1 MAKVELIATATFGLE
16 AVVGREVQDLGYEDV
31 QVENSRVVF
40 SADTAAIP
48 RCNLWLRSADRVLVK
63 VGEFQALTYDEL
75 FEGTKALPWD
85 EWLPEDAVFP
95 VEGKSIKS
103 KLYSV
108 PDCQSIV
115 KKAIVEKLKQR
126 YRKQWFDE
134 TGPKY
139 TIEVALLK
147 DRVTLTIDTSG
158 AGLHKRG
165 YRKLTSQAP
174 LKETLA
180 AAMVS
185 LSYWNPERILV
196 DPFCG
201 SGTIPI
207 EAALIGLNIAPGLRR
222 EFVSENWPQVPD
234 RLWKAARAEA
244 EDLIRRETK
253 LKIIGTDID
262 EEVLSLARY
271 HRKLAGLDDQIH
283 LQRLPLSEL
292 RNSHKYGCI
301 ICNPPYGERLGE
313 QREVERLYKEMRQV
327 FDALDTWSVYVITAF
342 EGFECIYGKRA
353 DRKRKLYNGRIECQ
367 YYQYF
372 GPRPPKRNSD
382 KEAGPESQPEL
393 VESGIS

>member
-1 MAKVELIATATFGLE
+1 MSTIDLIATATFGLE
-16 AVVGREVQDLGYEDV
+16 AVVAREVKQLGFSDV
-31 QVENSRVVF
+31 RVENSRVLF
-40 SADTAAIP
+40 RGDLAAIP
-48 RCNLWLRSADRVLVK
+48 RCNLWLRSADRVLIN
-63 VGEFQALTYDEL
+63 VGEFQALTYEEL
-75 FEGTKALPWD
+75 FEGTKALPWT
-85 EWLPEDAVFP
+85 EWLPEDALFP
-95 VEGKSIKS
+95 VEGKSINS
-103 KLYSV
+103 KLFSV

-126 YRKQWFDE
+126 YHKQWFAE

-180 AAMVS
+180 AAMVN
-185 LSYWNPERILV
+185 LSYWNPERVLV

-207 EAALIGLNIAPGLRR
+207 EAAMIGLNIPPGLKRD
-222 EFVSENWPQVPD
+222 FVSETWSQLPAN
-234 RLWKAARAEA
+234 LWQRARE
-244 EDLIRRETK
+244 EGSDSIRRDLK
-253 LKIIGTDID
+253 LRIIGTDID

-283 LQRLPLSEL
+283 LQRLALAEL
-292 RNSHKYGCI
+292 RNSNKYGCI
-301 ICNPPYGERLGE
+301 ICNPPYGERLGDSN
-313 QREVERLYKEMRQV
+313 EVKRLYQEMRHI
-327 FDALDTWSVYVITAF
+327 FNPLDTWSIYVLTAF
-342 EGFECIYGKRA
+342 PDFEQVFGKRA

-372 GPRPPKRNSD
+372 GPRPPQQPTRELIAE
-382 KEAGPESQPEL
+382 EA
-393 VESGIS
+393 IF